1 MKIIYQQKTLFKYSE
16 TVFPVILITKMMA
29 VGIMFLRVF
38 KKLFS
43 ERYIQNTEIVQ
54 TKNEDFLY
62 SYGIKSHTLFFVK
75 VKGKILTI
83 NIIFDKIF
91 AHNEYSFRGG
101 LCTLDERGKIVFPDA
116 EEIKK
121 NKRFEDMKKH
131 WESFVESE
139 NDERK
144 KYLRTLD
151 VQFSVNSMV
160 KGKKTEEVTEFMTD
174 VFAEKKADEQE
185 KSIFEQV
192 EEFKNHGMRRSTDN
206 RGR

>member
-1 MKIIYQQKTLFKYSE
+1 M
-16 TVFPVILITKMMA
+16 
-29 VGIMFLRVF
+29 
-38 KKLFS
+38 
-43 ERYIQNTEIVQ
+43 
-54 TKNEDFLY
+54 
-62 SYGIKSHTLFFVK
+62 K

-139 NDERK
+139 NDER
-144 KYLRTLD
+144 
-151 VQFSVNSMV
+151 
-160 KGKKTEEVTEFMTD
+160 
-174 VFAEKKADEQE
+174 
-185 KSIFEQV
+185 
-192 EEFKNHGMRRSTDN
+192 
-206 RGR
+206 

>member
-1 MKIIYQQKTLFKYSE
+1 M
-16 TVFPVILITKMMA
+16 
-29 VGIMFLRVF
+29 
-38 KKLFS
+38 
-43 ERYIQNTEIVQ
+43 
-54 TKNEDFLY
+54 
-62 SYGIKSHTLFFVK
+62 FFVK

-192 EEFKNHGMRRSTDN
+192 EEFKNHGMRRSTDK